1 MRYWCASEC
10 VPVGRVVLGLLKN
23 KQMLR
28 RNVGEAVMLARRG
41 LVVCA
46 LLRGTPLRGW
56 DETTW
61 PAKEGGDT
69 AARLQNWRCASLS
82 TANFGRRGRLM
93 REKIIGRGM
102 RGLAPSIAVHRS
114 FLHNRMLALLHQP
127 ARQQSRSVLIEP
139 GIQQL
144 RDLFAEIGGVVQT
157 RKFVAVQGIARGRE
171 QKLPRRLSFV
181 IHGVLRE
188 GATSTITVLLV
199 RSIVPTT

>member
-1 MRYWCASEC
+1 
-10 VPVGRVVLGLLKN
+10 
-23 KQMLR
+23 
-28 RNVGEAVMLARRG
+28 MLARRAAATYADRGARGCAPLRSGGAVSCG
-41 LVVCA
+41 LGLCG

-61 PAKEGGDT
+61 PASEVGGG
-69 AARLQNWRCASLS
+69 AARLQNWGCASLS

-93 REKIIGRGM
+93 REKIIGHGM
-102 RGLAPSIAVHRS
+102 HGLAPSIAVHRS
-114 FLHNRMLALLHQP
+114 FLHDGVLALLHQP

-171 QKLPRRLSFV
+171 QELPRRLSFV
-181 IHGVLRE
+181 MHGDLQSK
-188 GATSTITVLLV
+188 GATA
-199 RSIVPTT
+199 P

>member
-1 MRYWCASEC
+1 MGDRLGATYRPFSFFFQAEDGIRDSSVTGVQTCALPILAGGARWGAPLWS
-10 VPVGRVVLGLLKN
+10 GGGARRRLGLC
-23 KQMLR
+23 
-28 RNVGEAVMLARRG
+28 G
-41 LVVCA
+41 

-69 AARLQNWRCASLS
+69 AARLQNWSCASLS

-93 REKIIGRGM
+93 REKIIGHGM

-127 ARQQSRSVLIEP
+127 ARQQSRGVLIEP

-144 RDLFAEIGGVVQT
+144 RDLFTEIGGVVQAG
-157 RKFVAVQGIARGRE
+157 KFVAVQRIARGRE
-171 QKLPRRLSFV
+171 EELPPRLN
-181 IHGVLRE
+181 L
-188 GATSTITVLLV
+188 
-199 RSIVPTT
+199 

>member
-1 MRYWCASEC
+1 
-10 VPVGRVVLGLLKN
+10 
-23 KQMLR
+23 
-28 RNVGEAVMLARRG
+28 MLARRAAATYADRGARGCAPLRSGGAVTCG
-41 LVVCA
+41 LAVCG
-46 LLRGTPLRGW
+46 LLRGTPLRGC

-69 AARLQNWRCASLS
+69 AARLQNWSCASLS

-93 REKIIGRGM
+93 REKIIGHGM

-114 FLHNRMLALLHQP
+114 FLRDAVLALLHQP
-127 ARQQSRSVLIEP
+127 TRQQSRSVLIEP